1 MSAAIDINGK
11 KLLPIVEAISV
22 VDYSRDYVT
31 RLARERKIVATQ
43 IGRKW
48 YIDIDSLKNYQATS
62 QAEQEIKKRR
72 LSDQRKKDLAI
83 KAMKAEKGQAARKR
97 LKRKTPA
104 MLVLTAVVLTGFGL
118 GVWLE
123 PQASEEFSDIG
134 QLANV
139 RTGLPETNTEHL
151 VTVAKIKE
159 QQNYSGSKEMVPN
172 FSPNASQRILDAE
185 TGLLLLPHGASAG
198 PDIDEYF
205 SDPITTVV
213 DADGNTSVVR
223 TDESGEPM
231 GEEIPFV
238 IVPINSSSP

>member
-48 YIDIDSLKNYQATS
+48 YIDIDSLKNYQATA

-83 KAMKAEKGQAARKR
+83 KEMKEEKSRAARKK
-97 LKRKTPA
+97 LQRKTPA
-104 MLVLTAVVLTGFGL
+104 MLVMAAIVLSGMGL

-123 PQASEEFSDIG
+123 PAAKEGFSDLD

-139 RTGLPETNTEHL
+139 RTGLPETTPGHL
-151 VTVAKIKE
+151 TVAEIKE
-159 QQNYSGSKEMVPN
+159 LQDLSASKELIPS
-172 FSPNASQRILDAE
+172 FSANASQRILDAE
-185 TGLLLLPHGASAG
+185 NGLLLMPLGAKSTTEV
-198 PDIDEYF
+198 DDYF
-205 SDPITTVV
+205 SDPITTVI
-213 DADGNTSVVR
+213 DEDGVTSVVR
-223 TDESGEPM
+223 TDENGEPV
-231 GEEIPFV
+231 GEEIPFL